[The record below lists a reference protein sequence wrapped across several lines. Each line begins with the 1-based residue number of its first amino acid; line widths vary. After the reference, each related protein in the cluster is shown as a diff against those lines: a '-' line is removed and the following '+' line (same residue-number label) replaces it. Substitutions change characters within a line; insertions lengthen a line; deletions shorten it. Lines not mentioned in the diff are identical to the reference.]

1 MIDYQH
7 EAPGSWSIDLLPS
20 TPHRV
25 TQAIDVATH
34 GFSTFV
40 VTPAR
45 VDTVGM
51 FTDAASLHSVC
62 TYAGLLRAQSN
73 RLSLSGPG
81 LWAALGNEKGDGPLV
96 GAGLSATKTIKA
108 WVQTF
113 DVSPFITASSALT
126 TGGSFTWT
134 SDRVMTYR
142 EALESIRD
150 SFYDKMFI
158 DPRDMLIKDA
168 SEEWTHVPSLV
179 YGPYPLLT
187 PWYDGRE
194 VGEGIQLI
202 AATFDVRTD
211 LDEWLSDVS
220 YTDATTTATTA
231 GTVDYSFAGGTAV
244 DVTKYVS
251 DTSTPGGYGTYS
263 ASEILETY
271 NEDPQVSVIASTED
285 PDILSHLAPGLTV
298 LAYDPENGIYDS
310 SAFLERLVRGQ
321 MMRAAYMR
329 VQSMRVPITAQNG
342 VYVVTW
348 DGAADVI
355 VDLSEHFIPETGAA
369 TIELGRTRH
378 RAIRTQARRDGA
390 RRQ

>member
-1 MIDYQH
+1 MIDYQRS
-7 EAPGSWSIDLLPS
+7 APGSWSIDLHPS

-40 VTPAR
+40 VTPTR

-51 FTDAASLHSVC
+51 VTDAATLHSLC
-62 TYAGLLRAQSN
+62 TYAGLLRAQGN
-73 RLSLSGPG
+73 RLALSGPG
-81 LWAALGNEKGDGPLV
+81 LWAALGNEKGDGPII
-96 GAGLSATKTIKA
+96 GAGLSATRTIRA
-108 WVQTF
+108 WVQSL
-113 DVSPFITASSALT
+113 DLAPFITADSALDN
-126 TGGSFTWT
+126 GAGFTWT

-142 EALESIRD
+142 EALESIID
-150 SFYDKMFI
+150 SFWTELFI
-158 DPRDMLIKDA
+158 DPRDMLIKDTGV
-168 SEEWTHVPSLV
+168 EWTHVPSQV

-194 VGEGIQLI
+194 VGESIQLV

-211 LDEWLSDVS
+211 LDEWVSDVS
-220 YTDATTTATTA
+220 FTDATTTATTG
-231 GTVDYSFAGGTAV
+231 GTIDYSYAGGTAV
-244 DVTKYVS
+244 DVTRYVS
-251 DTSTPGGYGTYS
+251 DTSTPGGYGTS
-263 ASEILETY
+263 AASQILDTY
-271 NEDPQVSVIASTED
+271 NEETQSVVASTDDMDLLSYIVPGSVI
-285 PDILSHLAPGLTV
+285 

-310 SAFLERLVRGQ
+310 SAWVERLIRGQ
-321 MMRAAYMR
+321 MMRAMFLT

-369 TIELGRTRH
+369 TLELGRTRH